1 MNEQSNTN
9 TENLSP
15 AEQTQTTALGA
26 DTNTPP
32 SEGNPPT
39 TTTDPTTPAIT
50 VDDYKLEI
58 EGFDFD
64 TFKSDEGNKAF
75 LEKLAEQG
83 VSNDVLTT
91 IIGEY
96 QKHLGGLDGKIN
108 EMIEAQS
115 VQTTESLQKEW
126 GGDFGKNIS
135 FAKNALLNAGFTEDQ
150 FNDPKIGNNEPL
162 IKLAM
167 HFGSQMQ
174 EDAPP
179 SNTQQSQGQSIQ
191 ELMSSEAYNDP
202 KHPQHQRVYQQVQA
216 YYAKQYSQ

>member
-1 MNEQSNTN
+1 MNEQPDTN
-9 TENLSP
+9 TENAP
-15 AEQTQTTALGA
+15 PVEQTQTTALGA
-26 DTNTPP
+26 DTNPPP
-32 SEGNPPT
+32 SEGTPPT
-39 TTTDPTTPAIT
+39 TPTEPTSPAIT

-64 TFKSDEGNKAF
+64 TFKSNEGNKAF
-75 LEKLAEQG
+75 LEKLATQG

-115 VQTTESLQKEW
+115 TQTTESLQKEW
-126 GGDFGKNIS
+126 AGDFGKNIG
-135 FAKNALLNAGFTEDQ
+135 FAKNALLQAGFTEDQ
-150 FNDPKIGNNEPL
+150 FNDPKIGNNEAL
-162 IKLAM
+162 IKLAS

-174 EDAPP
+174 EDSPP
-179 SNTQQSQGQSIQ
+179 SNTQQSQSQNVQ
-191 ELMSSEAYNDP
+191 ELMGSEAYNDP

-216 YYAKQYSQ
+216 YYNKQYSQ